1 MMAPGVQIKRMRA
14 AERDGGVLARIPIPT
29 PTLALALTLTPT
41 PTLPQINACALLKE
55 MAEYQPALQRIEDG
69 HGRDLLLSAINNH
82 QFNEDLLGRA
92 SEALRYLPE
101 AIHIDDDGA

>member
-1 MMAPGVQIKRMRA
+1 
-14 AERDGGVLARIPIPT
+14 
-29 PTLALALTLTPT
+29 
-41 PTLPQINACALLKE
+41 